1 MGRRRVYAIIF
12 RGRRLSLPQRRLYSL
27 RWVWHLA
34 GGRGG
39 NGCQCGK
46 KALELGFRHIDTAS
60 YYGNEKS
67 VGQAIRESGIPRDEL
82 FVTTKLWNSDHGYH
96 AAKLAFE
103 RSLAALQMDYVDLYL
118 IHWPNPAAFR
128 SHWQESNAETW
139 QAMEELYQAGK
150 IRAIGVSN
158 FMPHHLDALLC
169 TAKVVPAVN
178 QIRLCPGSV
187 QPEVTRYCKAHQI
200 LLEGYSPLGG
210 GAVFQQPELKQMA
223 EKYGKSISQLCL
235 RWHIQNG
242 FIPLPKSV
250 TPERIFENTQLFDF
264 SLSDADMNFITQIE
278 SGCGAAPEPD
288 QVDF

>member
-1 MGRRRVYAIIF
+1 M
-12 RGRRLSLPQRRLYSL
+12 QLYS
-27 RWVWHLA
+27 VADGLA
-34 GGRGG
+34 CR
-39 NGCQCGK
+39 NGVSIPCVGFGTWLAEEGAMAVNAVK

-187 QPEVTRYCKAHQI
+187 QPEVTHYCKAHQI

-210 GAVFQQPELKQMA
+210 DAVFQQPELKQMA